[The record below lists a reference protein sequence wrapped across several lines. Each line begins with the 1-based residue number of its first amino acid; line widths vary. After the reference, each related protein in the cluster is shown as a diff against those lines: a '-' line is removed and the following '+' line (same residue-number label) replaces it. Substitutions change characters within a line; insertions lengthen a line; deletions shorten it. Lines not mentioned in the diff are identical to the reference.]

1 MAGLELFLDSSGI
14 KRGADEAIKA
24 LDDLA
29 AKAGQ
34 TQTVLGGLG
43 NQAQRAGESF
53 GGGGSG
59 GGSSPAPSIPS
70 TPAPAPSGGGGGGR
84 APRAPSPSGGGDGL
98 AGRISGVAGALSGL
112 RSISSATSFQHLAF
126 EAGKLYDDFR
136 GLQAGVGGTST
147 AFETLKAVM
156 KAHPIFVITTV
167 ISAAAGLMSVL
178 GSTTK
183 ATATEFD
190 RLGQSMT
197 KLRFDEE
204 AAKLLGVSAT
214 GPQEARLRNIL
225 TGASAALENQDF
237 SVGSIGSASQQGNIQ
252 VLRYLASQGDQRAL
266 EYLQT
271 GRYKA
276 APGEGDR
283 PGLNPLYWSDYSTDP
298 TRLTLTRDQARDFL
312 RRSYDFERGRLDE
325 TRASEQSTGG
335 ATSSISSILGSGPSP
350 YRDEALYGTGYM
362 LRPGGYDGSLER
374 GGSGYS
380 PAFSPGGFPFI
391 DGAQQSEIQR
401 AQEAADRAQAER
413 LQRNMEM
420 ADQLGDAIGG
430 ALASGILGAQSMGR
444 AFASL
449 FAGFA
454 DQGIRAATRGLTS
467 AVFGGFGTTGAQ
479 GGGTSAGTA
488 STNPD

>member
-225 TGASAALENQDF
+225 TGASSALETQDF
-237 SVGSIGSASQQGNIQ
+237 SVGSIGSASQQGSVQ

-266 EYLQT
+266 EYLRT
-271 GRYKA
+271 GQFVS
-276 APGEGDR
+276 APGRTEVRG
-283 PGLNPLYWSDYSTDP
+283 GNPTYISPQYSTDP
-298 TRLTLTRDQARDFL
+298 TGLTLTRDQARDFL
-312 RRSYDFERGRLDE
+312 RRSYDFERGRLE
-325 TRASEQSTGG
+325 ELRATEPASGSAAGL
-335 ATSSISSILGSGPSP
+335 ISGSFGSGPSP
-350 YRDEALYGTGYM
+350 YRDEALYGTGYF

-467 AVFGGFGTTGAQ
+467 AIFGGFGTTPAQ
-479 GGGTSAGTA
+479 GGGTTA
-488 STNPD
+488 SNPD